1 MIQNELQYRVTK
13 ARMNGFV
20 DTRNQLDSETLPK
33 RARAV
38 RTAALDS
45 LIEELQTDLTAFE
58 MLRDRSEIPDFT
70 DLEHLADDLIR
81 ARIAAGLTHAGLA
94 ERLGMKPQQI
104 QRYESTRY
112 ASASLSRVLEVAR
125 AIDGRNG

>member
-58 MLRDRSEIPDFT
+58 RLRDRSEIPDFT

-81 ARIAAGLTHAGLA
+81 TRIAAGLTHAGLA

>member
-13 ARMNGFV
+13 ARMNEFLE
-20 DTRNQLDSETLPK
+20 TKNQLESETLPK

-38 RTAALDS
+38 RAAALQS
-45 LIEELQTDLTAFE
+45 LIEELQTELEAFE
-58 MLRDRSEIPDFT
+58 HLRDHQEIPDFT
-70 DLEHLADDLIR
+70 ALEHLADDLIR

-112 ASASLSRVLEVAR
+112 AGASLSRVLEVAR
-125 AIDGRNG
+125 AIEGRSN

>member
-58 MLRDRSEIPDFT
+58 RLRDRSEIPDFT

>member
-1 MIQNELQYRVTK
+1 MIQNELQYRVAK